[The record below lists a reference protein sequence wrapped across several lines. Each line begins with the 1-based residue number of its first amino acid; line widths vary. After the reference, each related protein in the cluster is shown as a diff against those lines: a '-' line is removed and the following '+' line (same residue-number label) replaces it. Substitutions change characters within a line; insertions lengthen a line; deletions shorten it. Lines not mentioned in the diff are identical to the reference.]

1 VIINYRIYFIK
12 LLIILSVFLVGDM
25 ISEGR

>member
-1 VIINYRIYFIK
+1 VIINYSIYFIK

-25 ISEGR
+25 SSEGR